1 VINEV
6 RLIKKDR
13 IRLNE
18 KGYFMKTNVEEISSI
33 KKKVFIEIP
42 EDQVNKEVES
52 LYKDLG
58 KKAKIKGFRPGKVPR
73 NILERYFKDYVKGE
87 VIQKLIQDTYP
98 QALSETDLQPV
109 SPPVIDPGEFEGGKP
124 FQYSAVIEVKPD
136 IKLEGY
142 TGLKIEGKKE
152 EVKDE
157 EVEERLKALQNLHA
171 NLKTISEAR
180 PIQAGDYVIID
191 YEASMGGKP
200 LEGGKAID
208 FTLEVGS
215 GQFIPALEEKLI
227 GLKPEEEREI
237 EVSFPEDY
245 GYQKWAG
252 KTISFHVKI
261 KEIKEKIL
269 PPLDDE
275 FAKDLGD
282 YSSFEELKA
291 KLRGEIEKEKELAL
305 ERRLKDQLVDQLL
318 EANPFEV
325 PESLVE
331 EQAKAMVSDTKLKL
345 AAQGVVL
352 KNLGVAEEKLQE
364 DYKTTAQ
371 KQVKTFV
378 ILDKIASQEGI
389 AVTDEE
395 ADDRLKEMSE
405 RMHQTFDVV
414 KRYYEKNGLLP
425 EVKAGIIRDKILNF
439 LLEKANV
446 NYV

>member
-1 VINEV
+1 
-6 RLIKKDR
+6 
-13 IRLNE
+13 
-18 KGYFMKTNVEEISSI
+18 MKANVEEISSI
-33 KKKVFIEIP
+33 KKKVSIEIS

-52 LYKDLG
+52 FYKDLG

-73 NILERYFKDYVKGE
+73 DILERYFKDYVKAE
-87 VIQKLIQDTYP
+87 VIQKLIEETYP
-98 QALSETDLQPV
+98 QALSETDLHPV
-109 SPPVIDPGEFEGGKP
+109 SPPVIDPGGFEDGKP
-124 FQYSAVIEVKPD
+124 FQYSAMIEVKPD
-136 IKLEGY
+136 IQLEEY

-180 PIQAGDYVIID
+180 PIQTGDYVIVD
-191 YEASMGGKP
+191 YEARLGGKP

-208 FTLEVGS
+208 FTVEVGS
-215 GQFIPALEEKLI
+215 GQFIPAFEEKLI
-227 GLKPEEEREI
+227 GLKPEEEKEI

-282 YSSFEELKA
+282 YSSFEELKV
-291 KLRGEIEKEKELAL
+291 KLKGEIEKEKELAL
-305 ERRLKDQLVDQLL
+305 ERQLKDQVVDQLL
-318 EANPFEV
+318 ETNPFDV
-325 PESLVE
+325 PESLVG
-331 EQAKAMVSDTKLKL
+331 EQAKAMVSDTKLRL
-345 AAQGVVL
+345 AAQGAAL
-352 KNLGVAEEKLQE
+352 KNLGVSEEKLQE
-364 DYKTTAQ
+364 DYKAMAQ
-371 KQVKTFV
+371 KQVRTFL
-378 ILDKIASQEGI
+378 ILEKIAGAEGI

-395 ADDRLKEMSE
+395 ADDRLREMSE
-405 RMHQTFDVV
+405 RMHQKFDVV

-425 EVKAGIIRDKILNF
+425 EVKAGIIRDKTLNF
-439 LLEKANV
+439 LLEKANIS
-446 NYV
+446 YV

>member
-1 VINEV
+1 
-6 RLIKKDR
+6 
-13 IRLNE
+13 
-18 KGYFMKTNVEEISSI
+18 MKANVEEISSI
-33 KKKVFIEIP
+33 KKKVSIEIP
-42 EDQVNKEVES
+42 EDQVTQEVES
-52 LYKDLG
+52 FYKDVG

-73 NILERYFKDYVKGE
+73 NILERYFKDYVKAE
-87 VIQKLIQDTYP
+87 VIQKLIEETYP
-98 QALSETDLQPV
+98 KALSETDLHPV
-109 SPPVIDPGEFEGGKP
+109 SPPVIDPGEFEVGKP
-124 FQYSAVIEVKPD
+124 FQYSVVLEVKPEV
-136 IKLEGY
+136 KLEGY

-157 EVEERLKALQNLHA
+157 EVEGRLKALQNLHA

-180 PIQAGDYVIID
+180 PIQAGDYVIVD

-208 FTLEVGS
+208 FTVEVGS
-215 GQFIPALEEKLI
+215 GQFIPAFEEKLI
-227 GLKPEEEREI
+227 GLKPEEEKEI
-237 EVSFPEDY
+237 EVYFPEDY

-282 YSSFEELKA
+282 YASFEELKA
-291 KLRGEIEKEKELAL
+291 KLKGEIEKEKELGL
-305 ERRLKDQLVDQLL
+305 ERQLKDQVMDQLL

-331 EQAKAMVSDTKLKL
+331 EQTKTLVSDTKLRL
-345 AAQGVVL
+345 AAQGVDL
-352 KNLGVAEEKLQE
+352 KNLGLSEEKLQE
-364 DYKTTAQ
+364 DYKAMAQ
-371 KQVKTFV
+371 KQVKTFL
-378 ILDKIASQEGI
+378 ILEKIAGQEGI
-389 AVTDEE
+389 AVTDDE
-395 ADDRLKEMSE
+395 ADDRLREMSE
-405 RMHQTFDVV
+405 RMHQKFDVV

-425 EVKAGIIRDKILNF
+425 EVKAGIIRDKTLNF
-439 LLEKANV
+439 LLEKASI

>member
-1 VINEV
+1 
-6 RLIKKDR
+6 
-13 IRLNE
+13 
-18 KGYFMKTNVEEISSI
+18 MKASVEEISSI
-33 KKKVFIEIP
+33 KKKVSIEIP
-42 EDQVNKEVES
+42 KDQVTQEVES
-52 LYKDLG
+52 FYKDLG

-73 NILERYFKDYVKGE
+73 DILERYFKDYIKAE

-98 QALSETDLQPV
+98 QALSEADLQPV
-109 SPPVIDPGEFEGGKP
+109 SPPVIDPGEFENGKP

-157 EVEERLKALQNLHA
+157 EVGERLKALQNLHA
-171 NLKTISEAR
+171 NLKAISEAR

-191 YEASMGGKP
+191 YEASMDGKP

-208 FTLEVGS
+208 FTVEVGS

-227 GLKPEEEREI
+227 GLKPEEEKEI

-245 GYQKWAG
+245 GYKKWAG

-282 YSSFEELKA
+282 YASFEELKA
-291 KLRGEIEKEKELAL
+291 KLKGEIEKEKELGL
-305 ERRLKDQLVDQLL
+305 ERQLKDQVVDQLL

-325 PESLVE
+325 PDSLVE
-331 EQAKAMVSDTKLKL
+331 EQAKAMISDTKLRL

-352 KNLGVAEEKLQE
+352 KNLGVSEEKLQE
-364 DYKTTAQ
+364 DYKVMAQ
-371 KQVKTFV
+371 KQVRTFL
-378 ILDKIASQEGI
+378 ILEKIAGQEGI
-389 AVTDEE
+389 AVTDDE
-395 ADDRLKEMSE
+395 ADDRLREMSE
-405 RMHQTFDVV
+405 RMHQKFDVV

-425 EVKAGIIRDKILNF
+425 EVKDGIIRDKTLNF
-439 LLEKANV
+439 LLEKANI
-446 NYV
+446 NYI

>member
-1 VINEV
+1 
-6 RLIKKDR
+6 
-13 IRLNE
+13 
-18 KGYFMKTNVEEISSI
+18 
-33 KKKVFIEIP
+33 
-42 EDQVNKEVES
+42 
-52 LYKDLG
+52 
-58 KKAKIKGFRPGKVPR
+58 
-73 NILERYFKDYVKGE
+73 
-87 VIQKLIQDTYP
+87 
-98 QALSETDLQPV
+98 
-109 SPPVIDPGEFEGGKP
+109 
-124 FQYSAVIEVKPD
+124 
-136 IKLEGY
+136 
-142 TGLKIEGKKE
+142 
-152 EVKDE
+152 
-157 EVEERLKALQNLHA
+157 
-171 NLKTISEAR
+171 
-180 PIQAGDYVIID
+180 
-191 YEASMGGKP
+191 MGGKP

-227 GLKPEEEREI
+227 GLKPEEEKEI
-237 EVSFPEDY
+237 EVSFPQDY

-291 KLRGEIEKEKELAL
+291 KLKGEIEKEKALTL
-305 ERRLKDQLVDQLL
+305 ERQLKDQLVDQLL

-331 EQAKAMVSDTKLKL
+331 EQAKTMVSDTKLRL

-352 KNLGVAEEKLQE
+352 KNLGVSEEKLQE
-364 DYKTTAQ
+364 DYKAMAQ
-371 KQVKTFV
+371 KQVRTFL
-378 ILDKIASQEGI
+378 ILDKIAGQEGI

-395 ADDRLKEMSE
+395 AEDRLKEMSE
-405 RMHQTFDVV
+405 RMHQKFDVL

>member
-1 VINEV
+1 
-6 RLIKKDR
+6 
-13 IRLNE
+13 
-18 KGYFMKTNVEEISSI
+18 MKANVEEISSI
-33 KKKVFIEIP
+33 KKKVSIEIP
-42 EDQVNKEVES
+42 EDQVTQEVES
-52 LYKDLG
+52 FYKDVG

-73 NILERYFKDYVKGE
+73 NILERYFKDYVKAE
-87 VIQKLIQDTYP
+87 VIQKLIEETYP
-98 QALSETDLQPV
+98 KALSETDLHPV
-109 SPPVIDPGEFEGGKP
+109 SPPVIDPGEFEVGKP
-124 FQYSAVIEVKPD
+124 FQYSAVLEVKPEV
-136 IKLEGY
+136 KLEGY

-157 EVEERLKALQNLHA
+157 EVEGRLKALQNLHA

-180 PIQAGDYVIID
+180 PIQAGDYVIVD

-208 FTLEVGS
+208 FTVEVGS
-215 GQFIPALEEKLI
+215 GQFIPAFEEKLI
-227 GLKPEEEREI
+227 GLKPEEEKEI

-261 KEIKEKIL
+261 KEIKERIL

-291 KLRGEIEKEKELAL
+291 KLKGEIEKEKELGL
-305 ERRLKDQLVDQLL
+305 ERQLKDQVMDQLL

-331 EQAKAMVSDTKLKL
+331 EQTKTLVSDTKLRL
-345 AAQGVVL
+345 AAQGVDL
-352 KNLGVAEEKLQE
+352 KNLGLSEEKLQE
-364 DYKTTAQ
+364 DYKAMAQ
-371 KQVKTFV
+371 KQVKTFL
-378 ILDKIASQEGI
+378 ILEKIANQEGI

-395 ADDRLKEMSE
+395 ADDRLREMSE
-405 RMHQTFDVV
+405 RMHQKFDVV

-425 EVKAGIIRDKILNF
+425 EVKAGIIRDKTLNF
-439 LLEKANV
+439 LLEKASI

>member
-1 VINEV
+1 
-6 RLIKKDR
+6 
-13 IRLNE
+13 
-18 KGYFMKTNVEEISSI
+18 MKTSVEEISSI
-33 KKKVFIEIP
+33 KKKVLVEIP

-52 LYKDLG
+52 FYKDLG

-73 NILERYFKDYVKGE
+73 NILERYFKDYVKTE

-109 SPPVIDPGEFEGGKP
+109 SPPEIDPGEFAGGKS

-136 IKLEGY
+136 IKLEEY

-191 YEASMGGKP
+191 YEASLGGKP
-200 LEGGKAID
+200 LEGGKAVD

-227 GLKPEEEREI
+227 GLKPEEEKEM

-291 KLRGEIEKEKELAL
+291 KLKGEIEKEKGLVL
-305 ERRLKDQLVDQLL
+305 ERQLKDQLVDQLL

-331 EQAKAMVSDTKLKL
+331 EQTKTMVSDTKLKL

-352 KNLGVAEEKLQE
+352 KNLGVTEEKLQE
-364 DYKTTAQ
+364 DYKAMAR
-371 KQVKTFV
+371 KQVKTFL

-395 ADDRLKEMSE
+395 AEGRLKEMSE
-405 RMHQTFDVV
+405 RMHQKFEVV
-414 KRYYEKNGLLP
+414 KQYYEKNGLLP

>member
-1 VINEV
+1 
-6 RLIKKDR
+6 
-13 IRLNE
+13 
-18 KGYFMKTNVEEISSI
+18 MKANVEEISSI
-33 KKKVFIEIP
+33 KKKVSIEIP

-52 LYKDLG
+52 FYKDLG

-73 NILERYFKDYVKGE
+73 AILERYFKDYVKAE

-109 SPPVIDPGEFEGGKP
+109 SPPVIDPGEFEDGKS

-152 EVKDE
+152 GVKDE

-171 NLKTISEAR
+171 NLKTISEVR

-191 YEASMGGKP
+191 YEARMGGKP

-227 GLKPEEEREI
+227 GLKPEEEKEM
-237 EVSFPEDY
+237 EVSFPQDY

-291 KLRGEIEKEKELAL
+291 KLKGEIEKEKELTL
-305 ERRLKDQLVDQLL
+305 ERQLKDQLVDQLL
-318 EANPFEV
+318 EANSFEV

-331 EQAKAMVSDTKLKL
+331 EQAKTMVSDTKLRL

-352 KNLGVAEEKLQE
+352 KNLGVSEEKLQE
-364 DYKTTAQ
+364 DYKAMAQ
-371 KQVKTFV
+371 KQVRTFL
-378 ILDKIASQEGI
+378 ILDKIAGQEGI

-395 ADDRLKEMSE
+395 AENRLKEMSE
-405 RMHQTFDVV
+405 RMHQKFDVL

>member
-1 VINEV
+1 
-6 RLIKKDR
+6 
-13 IRLNE
+13 
-18 KGYFMKTNVEEISSI
+18 MKANVEEISSI
-33 KKKVFIEIP
+33 KKKVSIEIP
-42 EDQVNKEVES
+42 EDQVTKEVES
-52 LYKDLG
+52 FYKDLG

-73 NILERYFKDYVKGE
+73 NILERYFKDYVKAE
-87 VIQKLIQDTYP
+87 VIQKLIEETYP
-98 QALSETDLQPV
+98 KALSETDLQPI
-109 SPPVIDPGEFEGGKP
+109 SPPVIDPGEFEEGKP
-124 FQYSAVIEVKPD
+124 FQYSAVLEVKPE

-180 PIQAGDYVIID
+180 PIQAGDYVIVD

-208 FTLEVGS
+208 FTVEVGS
-215 GQFIPALEEKLI
+215 GQFIPAFEEKLI
-227 GLKPEEEREI
+227 GLKPEEEKEI
-237 EVSFPEDY
+237 EISFPEDY

-291 KLRGEIEKEKELAL
+291 KLKGEIEKEKELGL
-305 ERRLKDQLVDQLL
+305 ERQLKDQVVDQLL

-331 EQAKAMVSDTKLKL
+331 EQTKTLVSDTKLRL
-345 AAQGVVL
+345 AAQGVDL
-352 KNLGVAEEKLQE
+352 KNLGLSEEKLQE
-364 DYKTTAQ
+364 DYKAMAQ
-371 KQVKTFV
+371 KQVKTFL
-378 ILDKIASQEGI
+378 ILEKIAGQEGI

-395 ADDRLKEMSE
+395 ADDRLREMSE
-405 RMHQTFDVV
+405 RMHQKFDVV
-414 KRYYEKNGLLP
+414 KRYYEKNGLFP
-425 EVKAGIIRDKILNF
+425 EVKAGIIRDKTLNF
-439 LLEKANV
+439 LLEKASIH
-446 NYV
+446 YV

>member
-1 VINEV
+1 
-6 RLIKKDR
+6 
-13 IRLNE
+13 
-18 KGYFMKTNVEEISSI
+18 MKANVEEISSI
-33 KKKVFIEIP
+33 KKKVSIEIS

-52 LYKDLG
+52 FYKDLG

-73 NILERYFKDYVKGE
+73 DILERYFKDYVKAE
-87 VIQKLIQDTYP
+87 VIQKLIEETYP
-98 QALSETDLQPV
+98 QALSETDLHPV
-109 SPPVIDPGEFEGGKP
+109 SPPVIDPGGFEDGKP
-124 FQYSAVIEVKPD
+124 FQYSAMIEVKPD
-136 IKLEGY
+136 IQLEEY

-157 EVEERLKALQNLHA
+157 EVEGRLKALQNLHA

-180 PIQAGDYVIID
+180 PIQTGDYVIVD
-191 YEASMGGKP
+191 YEARLGGKP

-208 FTLEVGS
+208 FTVEVGS
-215 GQFIPALEEKLI
+215 GQFIPAFEEKLI
-227 GLKPEEEREI
+227 GLKPEEEKEI

-291 KLRGEIEKEKELAL
+291 KLKGEIEKEKELAL
-305 ERRLKDQLVDQLL
+305 ERQLKDQVVDQLL
-318 EANPFEV
+318 EINPFDV
-325 PESLVE
+325 PESLVG
-331 EQAKAMVSDTKLKL
+331 EQAKAMVSDTKLRL
-345 AAQGVVL
+345 AAQGVAL
-352 KNLGVAEEKLQE
+352 KNLGVSEEKLQE
-364 DYKTTAQ
+364 DYKAMAQ
-371 KQVKTFV
+371 KQVRTFL
-378 ILDKIASQEGI
+378 ILEKIAGQEGI

-395 ADDRLKEMSE
+395 ADDRLREMSE
-405 RMHQTFDVV
+405 RMHQKFDVV

-425 EVKAGIIRDKILNF
+425 EVKAGIIRDKTLNL
-439 LLEKANV
+439 LLEKANIS
-446 NYV
+446 YV